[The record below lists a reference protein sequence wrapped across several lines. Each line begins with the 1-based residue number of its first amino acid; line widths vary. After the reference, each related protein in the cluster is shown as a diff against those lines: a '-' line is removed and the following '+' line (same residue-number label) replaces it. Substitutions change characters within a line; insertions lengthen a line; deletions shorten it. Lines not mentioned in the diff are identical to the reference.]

1 MKNRKFAKK
10 FGCILLATSLVLSGT
25 NIPATSQAKTIAK
38 YYNTKKTITFKDP
51 KGIRKCLV
59 NGKAKKIKAGTKK
72 IKITFKKE
80 GKYVVKITNRKKKVT
95 TKTIYIDKTAPT
107 ITGVK
112 HGETYTNAVSFAAK
126 DKYGMSSFKVNGT
139 KIKAPYKAT
148 VTETGTYEL
157 LAEDKAG
164 NVRKLSFVISAGQ
177 PEATSGTAVSSGA
190 MATTGPATNS
200 QIPNAPALLP
210 GNDNPG
216 SPVLPG
222 SDNSNSGT
230 QDKIPTIGCNHLWI
244 LQSVEEE
251 ATCYS
256 PGIAKYTCFSCGGT
270 KRDELPKVAHDY
282 SKLIADKRYEIK
294 KEKCEETGEYYLCCK
309 YCGEKGTEIGT
320 VDALGHEYK
329 KRISGSDYLKDP
341 ATLEHGNIYYLAC
354 VHCGE
359 KGTDTWDDGAL
370 ITHTEHTFTD
380 TSVADDSNRAT
391 DATCTKPATY
401 YYKCTGCNTFDT
413 ENKEHTFEAGDALGH
428 EFSIRTLKEQATCDH
443 GNRYDKKC
451 SRPNCEEYEG
461 KIEDD
466 KKTIPHDFKATVADK
481 EKYYCDEPTCDHGTV
496 YYTSCTMC
504 GLSSEK
510 SGNPTTFN
518 DKDKKEHDFKATVAD
533 KEKYYCDEPTC
544 EHGTVYYTS
553 CTMCGLSSEKSGNPT
568 TFNEKDKKASC
579 EYERISKD
587 YKFSEPTC
595 QNGTKYYKQ
604 CKWCK
609 KSTKSVYESL
619 HKKGVPDTDDRIE
632 VLLWEDNDKSKYH
645 TWIKTPTGNGDDI
658 YKHRTCKSVT
668 LCWPHCK
675 WCTATKQ
682 IEKEAYEDTKEV
694 YGPKLEHSL
703 EQFNRVEATL
713 TKDGTYCERCTR
725 EGCDF
730 ERGPIVDSKNA
741 PHKDQYAPGIYWKYD
756 YYKFITNSPQYH
768 LGSGSYRYSD
778 AAYVDAVE
786 ENSSMGDLYIHIK
799 DSDSSTS
806 GIRCAYAVID
816 YKNANNVHVWKD
828 KFKNH
833 FDEIKDK
840 VIDLTYRYDSDNLSY
855 RSHSIYLDPYATPAN
870 LSHISAKDCDTDGV
884 FFVYIYAEDNAGNS
898 TCIRTGN
905 LYR

>member
-95 TKTIYIDKTAPT
+95 TKTVYIDKTAPT

-112 HGETYTNAVSFAAK
+112 NGKNYTDAVSFAAK

-329 KRISGSDYLKDP
+329 KRISSSDYLKEP

-354 VHCGE
+354 MHCGE
-359 KGTDTWDDGAL
+359 KGNDTWDDGAL

-413 ENKEHTFEAGDALGH
+413 ENKEHTFESGDPLGH
-428 EFSIRTLKEQATCDH
+428 EFSIRTLKEEATCEH
-443 GNRYDKKC
+443 GNLYDRKC

-466 KKTIPHDFKATVADK
+466 KKTIPHDFKEIATLDHRKEPEDCSNPAQYIESCSMCGTEGKKLFYYGEKKAHHFIRSDKKIASEADCTK
-481 EKYYCDEPTCDHGTV
+481 PRMYYTTCEFCDEQGADTYASNKKDEQAKGHDPVKIEHSDYDAHDHATCAHGTV
-496 YYTSCTMC
+496 YYWGCRNCKFVDTSQTWTADDILSHDYKETNEPQYLHMIPKGDATCTEPAKYYKVCTMC
-504 GLSSEK
+504 HQPSNSLDSIFSH
-510 SGNPTTFN
+510 GNPKGHDYSVKTIIKAATPTENQTYRMKCSRCDAFQTTNTVEDPNTYTDKTGPSISWTGYNKNGEPTLYSQNPVNKDFIFYGVAPGTASFFYATFN
-518 DKDKKEHDFKATVAD
+518 VTDTGGSGLKTV
-533 KEKYYCDEPTC
+533 
-544 EHGTVYYTS
+544 
-553 CTMCGLSSEKSGNPT
+553 KS
-568 TFNEKDKKASC
+568 
-579 EYERISKD
+579 I
-587 YKFSEPTC
+587 
-595 QNGTKYYKQ
+595 
-604 CKWCK
+604 
-609 KSTKSVYESL
+609 
-619 HKKGVPDTDDRIE
+619 
-632 VLLWEDNDKSKYH
+632 
-645 TWIKTPTGNGDDI
+645 
-658 YKHRTCKSVT
+658 
-668 LCWPHCK
+668 
-675 WCTATKQ
+675 
-682 IEKEAYEDTKEV
+682 
-694 YGPKLEHSL
+694 
-703 EQFNRVEATL
+703 EAT
-713 TKDGTYCERCTR
+713 Y
-725 EGCDF
+725 
-730 ERGPIVDSKNA
+730 N
-741 PHKDQYAPGIYWKYD
+741 
-756 YYKFITNSPQYH
+756 
-768 LGSGSYRYSD
+768 
-778 AAYVDAVE
+778 
-786 ENSSMGDLYIHIK
+786 
-799 DSDSSTS
+799 
-806 GIRCAYAVID
+806 IRPEAI
-816 YKNANNVHVWKD
+816 
-828 KFKNH
+828 
-833 FDEIKDK
+833 
-840 VIDLTYRYDSDNLSY
+840 
-855 RSHSIYLDPYATPAN
+855 DPYTHRAEATDVSEMFRLADNSWAN
-870 LSHISAKDCDTDGV
+870 YTLVNFTSSAVGQDNEYSGTSAKKYMSIQGQTLDMYGY
-884 FFVYIYAEDNAGNS
+884 VYIYAEDWAGNV
-898 TCIRTGN
+898 TIVRTSDLIPNAFGSKKYN
-905 LYR
+905 